1 MQIYPVRAG
10 LNSLSHSWYSP
21 KEMRHRSTLWFILA
35 AGWFVLLIMNLMRHH
50 DLNTLVIGLAVAVF
64 LVIGLV
70 YRSRDAKLLRRRRD
84 QAGSSPE

>member
-1 MQIYPVRAG
+1 M
-10 LNSLSHSWYSP
+10 
-21 KEMRHRSTLWFILA
+21 
-35 AGWFVLLIMNLMRHH
+35 LLIMNLMRHH

-70 YRSRDAKLLRRRRD
+70 YRSRDAKVARRRRD